1 MNPEDLTNALGRAV
15 TAIWGDLPAAVQHDL
30 FESTVRLSGQACRE
44 QLATFLHHAHPRT
57 AEGRRRA
64 QHQSPIVWAVRLSKR
79 PA

>member
-57 AEGRRRA
+57 AEGEKARA
-64 QHQSPIVWAVRLSKR
+64 TPEPDSLGG
-79 PA
+79 